1 MDTQATQ
8 LRPSRPT
15 VLGSVSTLGAALP
28 FLALLVVGV
37 LFPLFGGGYWGVIA
51 TRACVYWVLVSGL
64 NLVVGFAG
72 QIAIGWVALLTLGAY
87 TTSVLAAGNV
97 MPALPP
103 YLALAIAAV
112 VGAIFGLIIG
122 LPALRLRTFYFAITT
137 LGFATIVT
145 QVALAWQSVT
155 GGGVGVAGPIF
166 PEPFASQWGFYYFCF
181 GLAAICTW
189 TTANI
194 AASRFGRALTAI
206 RDAEVAAEA
215 SGIAKPALLGAVFLF
230 SGAVA
235 AVAGG
240 LFAALQSYIT
250 PDAFTLDLSVLFFI
264 AILIGGRGSILGP
277 LLGTIL
283 LTVLPEFAA
292 PLVAWS
298 TFLYAAL
305 LLVIVLVIPGGIA
318 ELLDFKNRRP
328 LESDRAIIPR
338 PDLLDRLLGTTPNAG
353 ALTLQ
358 QVALSFG
365 GVQAIDGLDLE
376 IRPGQVHGLIGPNG
390 SGKTT
395 TLNVIS
401 GYYAPQ
407 RGAVRLNDAA
417 MPVLARHQRA
427 RMRIARTFQ
436 TPRIVGS
443 ASVLQNVMIGGTID
457 GEGTF
462 VESLLSLP
470 RHRRDEAMLRDTAML
485 ALAAVGL
492 ERLAQVRADRL
503 QHSELRFTEIARALM
518 LRPAFL
524 LLDEPAAG
532 LSAEEIARLSALLLA
547 IARAGTGVL
556 LVEHH
561 PDLIFDI
568 CHYVTVLNLGMPIS
582 EPDPLLDVAGLS
594 SGYGKIGVLRGV
606 DLNVGAGEVVALLGP
621 NGAGKTTLLRAVS
634 GLLPWS
640 GSVRF
645 AGRDLAGFSPRET
658 VRCGLAHVVEGHRV
672 FTQLSVLDNLLLAA
686 YDLPRGERAV
696 RVEEVFGLFP
706 EIAAKRHERAAALSG
721 GQQQILAVA
730 QGLVRRPRLLMLDEP
745 SAGLSPV
752 LVDRVL
758 VVVQRLREA
767 GTAVLLVEQLI
778 EKALALADRVY
789 ALARGSIVLEAKTGE
804 ADLPLR
810 LQHAYMATGSFH
822 T

>member
-1 MDTQATQ
+1 MDMPMAQVRPGRADALGAT
-8 LRPSRPT
+8 
-15 VLGSVSTLGAALP
+15 STLGVALP
-28 FLALLVVGV
+28 FLALLVIGV
-37 LFPLFGGGYWGVIA
+37 AFPLFGGGYWGVIA

-87 TTSVLAAGNV
+87 TTSVLVAGNV
-97 MPALPP
+97 TPALSP

-112 VGAIFGLIIG
+112 VGAIFGLIVG

-166 PEPFASQWGFYYFCF
+166 PKPFDSQWGFYYFCF

-189 TTANI
+189 MTANI

-215 SGIAKPALLGAVFLF
+215 CGIAKPALLGAVFLF

-235 AVAGG
+235 AIAGG
-240 LFAALQSYIT
+240 LFASLQSYIT

-264 AILIGGRGSILGP
+264 AILIGGRSSILGP

-298 TFLYAAL
+298 TFLYAVL
-305 LLVIVLVIPGGIA
+305 LLVIVLAMPGGIA

-328 LESDRAIIPR
+328 LESGRAIVPR
-338 PDLLDRLLGTTPNAG
+338 PELLGRLLAAPADGDAG
-353 ALTLQ
+353 ALTLER
-358 QVALSFG
+358 VALAFG
-365 GVQAIDGLDLE
+365 GVHAIDGLDLE
-376 IRPGQVHGLIGPNG
+376 IRSGQIHGLIGPNG

-401 GYYAPQ
+401 GYYAQ
-407 RGAVRLNDAA
+407 QSGAVRLNGAA
-417 MPVLARHQRA
+417 LPVLARHRRA
-427 RMRIARTFQ
+427 HMRIARTFQ

-457 GEGTF
+457 GECTF

-492 ERLAQVRADRL
+492 ERLAAVRADRL

-532 LSAEEIARLSALLLA
+532 LSAEEIGRLGALVVA

-561 PDLIFDI
+561 ADLIFDI
-568 CHYVTVLNLGMPIS
+568 CHHVTVLNLGKN
-582 EPDPLLDVAGLS
+582 LAAGTPAEIRS
-594 SGYGKIGVLRGV
+594 HR
-606 DLNVGAGEVVALLGP
+606 EVVNAYLG
-621 NGAGKTTLLRAVS
+621 G
-634 GLLPWS
+634 
-640 GSVRF
+640 
-645 AGRDLAGFSPRET
+645 
-658 VRCGLAHVVEGHRV
+658 
-672 FTQLSVLDNLLLAA
+672 
-686 YDLPRGERAV
+686 
-696 RVEEVFGLFP
+696 
-706 EIAAKRHERAAALSG
+706 
-721 GQQQILAVA
+721 
-730 QGLVRRPRLLMLDEP
+730 
-745 SAGLSPV
+745 
-752 LVDRVL
+752 
-758 VVVQRLREA
+758 
-767 GTAVLLVEQLI
+767 
-778 EKALALADRVY
+778 
-789 ALARGSIVLEAKTGE
+789 
-804 ADLPLR
+804 
-810 LQHAYMATGSFH
+810 
-822 T
+822 